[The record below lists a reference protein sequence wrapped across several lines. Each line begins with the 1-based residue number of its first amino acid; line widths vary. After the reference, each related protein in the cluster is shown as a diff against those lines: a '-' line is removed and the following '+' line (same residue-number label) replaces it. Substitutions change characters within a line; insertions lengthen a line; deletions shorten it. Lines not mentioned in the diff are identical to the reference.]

1 MDDRNS
7 GTNQGGQDQ
16 SRTSRPGTQPPGKDV
31 ERELGNYESD
41 KPSTRPTPSGVPNE
55 GRSAEG
61 QSLKCDQTQSDAYKY
76 EGERQGQ
83 GSVPYLDEAGDHESA
98 ESFRTA
104 AEIETDA
111 QLDLASNAEPDDET
125 VGDAD
130 GADVD
135 LDDEEDES
143 NEASEVTGQSHND
156 ELNRQPRNP
165 E

>member
-61 QSLKCDQTQSDAYKY
+61 
-76 EGERQGQ
+76 
-83 GSVPYLDEAGDHESA
+83 SVPYLDEAGDHESA

-111 QLDLASNAEPDDET
+111 QLDLASNAEPDDDT

-130 GADVD
+130 
-135 LDDEEDES
+135 EEEES
-143 NEASEVTGQSHND
+143 NEASEVTGQTRND
-156 ELNRQPRNP
+156 ELDSQPRNP

>member
-16 SRTSRPGTQPPGKDV
+16 SRTSTPGTQPPGKDD

-61 QSLKCDQTQSDAYKY
+61 D
-76 EGERQGQ
+76 
-83 GSVPYLDEAGDHESA
+83 GDESA

-111 QLDLASNAEPDDET
+111 QLDLASNAEPDDDT

-130 GADVD
+130 
-135 LDDEEDES
+135 EEEES
-143 NEASEVTGQSHND
+143 NEASEVTGQTRND
-156 ELNRQPRNP
+156 ELDSQPRNP

>member
-7 GTNQGGQDQ
+7 GTNQGGQGQ
-16 SRTSRPGTQPPGKDV
+16 PRTSRPGSNPPGKDV
-31 ERELGNYESD
+31 ERERGNPESD

-61 QSLKCDQTQSDAYKY
+61 QGRKVDQTQGGVPNPDDA
-76 EGERQGQ
+76 
-83 GSVPYLDEAGDHESA
+83 DDDESA
-98 ESFRTA
+98 GTARTA

-111 QLDLASNAEPDDET
+111 QLDSASNAEPDDET

-135 LDDEEDES
+135 DEEEES

>member
-61 QSLKCDQTQSDAYKY
+61 
-76 EGERQGQ
+76 
-83 GSVPYLDEAGDHESA
+83 SVPYFDEAGDHESA

-111 QLDLASNAEPDDET
+111 QLDLASNAEPDDDT

-130 GADVD
+130 
-135 LDDEEDES
+135 EEEES
-143 NEASEVTGQSHND
+143 NEASEVTGQTRND
-156 ELNRQPRNP
+156 ELDSQPRNP

>member
-16 SRTSRPGTQPPGKDV
+16 SRTSRPGTQPPGNDV
-31 ERELGNYESD
+31 EREPGHYGSD

-61 QSLKCDQTQSDAYKY
+61 QGRKDDRAQS
-76 EGERQGQ
+76 G
-83 GSVPYLDEAGDHESA
+83 VPYLDDADDDESA
-98 ESFRTA
+98 ASFRTA

-130 GADVD
+130 A
-135 LDDEEDES
+135 EKES
-143 NEASEVTGQSHND
+143 NEASEVTGQTRND
-156 ELNRQPRNP
+156 ELNGQPRNP

>member
-61 QSLKCDQTQSDAYKY
+61 QGRKDDRAQGDVPNPDDA
-76 EGERQGQ
+76 
-83 GSVPYLDEAGDHESA
+83 DDDESA
-98 ESFRTA
+98 VSSRTA

-111 QLDLASNAEPDDET
+111 QLDLASE
-125 VGDAD
+125 VD
-130 GADVD
+130 G
-135 LDDEEDES
+135 
-143 NEASEVTGQSHND
+143 
-156 ELNRQPRNP
+156 QPRNP

>member
-16 SRTSRPGTQPPGKDV
+16 SRTSTPGTQPPGKDV

-61 QSLKCDQTQSDAYKY
+61 D
-76 EGERQGQ
+76 
-83 GSVPYLDEAGDHESA
+83 GDESA
-98 ESFRTA
+98 GRFRTA

-111 QLDLASNAEPDDET
+111 QLDLASNAVPDDDT

-130 GADVD
+130 
-135 LDDEEDES
+135 EEEES
-143 NEASEVTGQSHND
+143 NEASEVTGQTRND
-156 ELNRQPRNP
+156 ELDSQPRNP

>member
-16 SRTSRPGTQPPGKDV
+16 SRTSTPGTQPPGKDD

-61 QSLKCDQTQSDAYKY
+61 DDA
-76 EGERQGQ
+76 
-83 GSVPYLDEAGDHESA
+83 ESA
-98 ESFRTA
+98 GRFRTA
-104 AEIETDA
+104 AEVETDA
-111 QLDLASNAEPDDET
+111 QLDLASNAEPDDDT

-130 GADVD
+130 
-135 LDDEEDES
+135 EEEES
-143 NEASEVTGQSHND
+143 NEASEVTGQTRND
-156 ELNRQPRNP
+156 ELDSQPRNP

>member
-1 MDDRNS
+1 MA
-7 GTNQGGQDQ
+7 
-16 SRTSRPGTQPPGKDV
+16 GKDV
-31 ERELGNYESD
+31 ERELGNHESD
-41 KPSTRPTPSGVPNE
+41 KPSTRPTPSGVPDE
-55 GRSAEG
+55 GR
-61 QSLKCDQTQSDAYKY
+61 
-76 EGERQGQ
+76 
-83 GSVPYLDEAGDHESA
+83 SA

-135 LDDEEDES
+135 LDDEEEES
-143 NEASEVTGQSHND
+143 NEASEATGQPHND

>member
-16 SRTSRPGTQPPGKDV
+16 SRTSRPGTQPPGNDV

-61 QSLKCDQTQSDAYKY
+61 
-76 EGERQGQ
+76 
-83 GSVPYLDEAGDHESA
+83 SVPYFDEAGDHESA

-135 LDDEEDES
+135 LDDEEEES